1 LHYTFI
7 LKILVQTRLAKAFTD
22 ASGKYDLSF
31 ELDKQAGISVKATL
45 FATRSLIKIYSIV
58 GMRRRFV
65 FSYQRA

>member
-31 ELDKQAGISVKATL
+31 ELDKQAGISVKAYP
-45 FATRSLIKIYSIV
+45 ICYSQSNKDL
-58 GMRRRFV
+58 RHRW
-65 FSYQRA
+65 YEA